1 MKKFKIFVIVF
12 IPIIVVALL
21 LFGIFYNQKSTKIGS
36 ICKKLQLIDIN
47 IDHNQALDV
56 IETAKENN
64 IEIPDT
70 IINFDTHSDLYV
82 YKEISPKLGAEI
94 YNWINELVIK
104 NPEIQT
110 VYWVMPKG
118 EATDSMMQYDFKQRD
133 IDNIPIALEGNNR
146 KDEDEVDPNVH
157 KKAYTQDLIINTQN
171 GYLQELAD
179 KEDYEKLKQPNFK
192 KFKLITC
199 TEETLPNFKNKKV
212 ILSVDM
218 DYLSNSGF
226 DTSGDWSHNLEPE
239 EVTQAYNKMITT
251 IRNKNI
257 QPQIISLTLSPQY
270 IPKKNEKQI
279 QNIMEE
285 ILYYSNG
292 EDIIKEYTRQGG
304 KPQVKKG
311 QKKYKDV

>member
-226 DTSGDWSHNLEPE
+226 DTAEDWSHNLEPE

>member
-1 MKKFKIFVIVF
+1 MKKLKLSAIILL
-12 IPIIVVALL
+12 PIIIVLL
-21 LFGIFYNQKSTKIGS
+21 ILFGIFYNQKSVKIGS

-56 IETAKENN
+56 IETAKESN

-82 YKEISPKLGAEI
+82 YQEISPKLGAEI
-94 YNWINELVIK
+94 YNWINELIIK

-118 EATDSMMQYDFKQRD
+118 EAIDDMMQYDFKQRD
-133 IDNIPIALEGNNR
+133 LDNIPIALEGNNK
-146 KDEDEVDPNVH
+146 KDEDEVNPNVH
-157 KKAYTQDLIINTQN
+157 KKAYIQDLIINTNN
-171 GYLQELAD
+171 GYLEEFVD
-179 KEDYEKLKQPNFK
+179 KEDSEKLKQPNYK

-212 ILSVDM
+212 ILSIDM

-226 DTSGDWSHNLEPE
+226 DTSEDWSHNLKPE
-239 EVTQAYNKMITT
+239 EVEQAYNRMITT

-257 QPQIISLTLSPQY
+257 QPSIISLTLSPQY
-270 IPKKNEKQI
+270 IPKNNEKQI
-279 QNIMEE
+279 QGMMEE
-285 ILYYSNG
+285 ILYYSG
-292 EDIIKEYTRQGG
+292 RKDIIKEYTRRAG

-311 QKKYKDV
+311 QKKYKEV

>member
-226 DTSGDWSHNLEPE
+226 DTSEDWSHNLEPE